1 MSALLDLAGSVGMWR
16 ILHRWSSLA
25 CTLFLLLLCMT
36 GLPLIFSDEIES
48 FTQSPTILRG
58 PAVTAVP
65 NDVDGMIQVAV
76 NRYPAEM
83 VRFVFFD
90 DDEGRIKVVMGPAD
104 LPDRSHDH
112 PVIFD
117 TDSGALIDEPISIGN
132 RGLGFMATARRL
144 HTDLLVGFAGEMTL
158 AVAGVVFLLATIS
171 GVVLYGPYMKKLS
184 FGTIR
189 QRNRRIWWLDLHNLL
204 GVAIAIWL
212 IVVGATGVMNEF
224 SKPLSAI
231 WRTAESSK
239 FQNKD
244 GRPLTRSQSSP
255 AEQVLN
261 NVRSAQPYSNV
272 TSIIFPSKTFN
283 NPNHFLVWSN
293 GRTPL
298 THRLFSAVFV
308 DARSGQVAS
317 ISPMPLQLRI
327 LQLSRPLHFGDY
339 GGLPLK
345 ILWAC
350 LDVIAM
356 LVLISGILLTVKKKK

>member
-1 MSALLDLAGSVGMWR
+1 
-16 ILHRWSSLA
+16 
-25 CTLFLLLLCMT
+25 
-36 GLPLIFSDEIES
+36 
-48 FTQSPTILRG
+48 
-58 PAVTAVP
+58 
-65 NDVDGMIQVAV
+65 
-76 NRYPAEM
+76 
-83 VRFVFFD
+83 
-90 DDEGRIKVVMGPAD
+90 
-104 LPDRSHDH
+104 
-112 PVIFD
+112 
-117 TDSGALIDEPISIGN
+117 
-132 RGLGFMATARRL
+132 
-144 HTDLLVGFAGEMTL
+144 
-158 AVAGVVFLLATIS
+158 
-171 GVVLYGPYMKKLS
+171 
-184 FGTIR
+184 
-189 QRNRRIWWLDLHNLL
+189 
-204 GVAIAIWL
+204 
-212 IVVGATGVMNEF
+212 MNEF

-272 TSIIFPSKTFN
+272 HEAIIFPSKTFN

-356 LVLISGILLTVKKKK
+356 LVLISGILLNGQKEKINHSERISLRPSSWSWERMLTSNTYLRILIKRLNLRKNTKPSGHVDGECTFMANSCAEGPLRECRIAWHALSNGTCGSLNNICQVLAFD